1 MALPTTERL
10 VWHGSDNTVKP
21 ESVSRG
27 RFFITKIIRFCCTCF
42 LWHLVRF
49 SSHTGFTIW
58 TWSQRL
64 VCGQNALLRLSR
76 GDGHSLLVPLVN
88 HTHHWLPENSDP

>member
-49 SSHTGFTIW
+49 SSHH
-58 TWSQRL
+58 L
-64 VCGQNALLRLSR
+64 
-76 GDGHSLLVPLVN
+76 DLVPEACLWPKRVAPIEP
-88 HTHHWLPENSDP
+88 W